1 MKKLQKKGGFQIS
14 LWIKILVEKEDPS
27 TAPMIQC
34 QIMNQIF
41 EKNKKKLATCVMAF
55 EKNIPRKPLLNPIFS
70 KAVNHYDYDFY

>member
-34 QIMNQIF
+34 QIMNQIL
-41 EKNKKKLATCVMAF
+41 KKIKRNSLPVF
-55 EKNIPRKPLLNPIFS
+55 WLLKKISPGNL
-70 KAVNHYDYDFY
+70 Y